1 MKSPITSF
9 LKNSYLFR
17 FVAVCM
23 FATVSANVV
32 RADSSEDID
41 YTPYPQPGSGYVSDH
56 ASLLTYAEEERIERW
71 LWQVESRTNVE
82 IIVVTID
89 SMKDFP
95 ETDNASIESFAT
107 ALFDVYGIGNMPK
120 NDGILLLVA
129 KGDRKARIELGK
141 AYGSMRNYDATRIM
155 EDYII
160 PQFKQDD
167 YAAGIAN
174 GTEAIILEFANMRVG
189 FPWRIVW
196 LVIGGI
202 VSLLVGVS
210 MLKSGKRGWG
220 FVFIGLAIVLI
231 LLAIFILVRILQHM
245 PNNDSSHWSS
255 GGMGGFGGGSS
266 GGGGATGSW

>member
-1 MKSPITSF
+1 
-9 LKNSYLFR
+9 
-17 FVAVCM
+17 M
-23 FATVSANVV
+23 FATISANVV
-32 RADSSEDID
+32 RADPSEEID
-41 YTPYPQPGSGYVSDH
+41 YSPYPQPDLGYVSDH
-56 ASLLTYAEEERIERW
+56 AGLLTYAEEEQIEQW

-89 SMKDFP
+89 SMTDFP

-120 NDGILLLVA
+120 NDGVLLLIA
-129 KGDRKARIELGK
+129 KGDRKARIALGE
-141 AYGSMRNYDATRIM
+141 AYGSMRDYDATRIM
-155 EDYII
+155 DNDII
-160 PQFKQDD
+160 PQFKQGD
-167 YAAGIAN
+167 YVAGITN

-189 FPWRIVW
+189 FPWRIVC
-196 LVIGGI
+196 LIVGGI

-231 LLAIFILVRILQHM
+231 LLAVFILVRILQHL

-255 GGMGGFGGGSS
+255 GGLGGFGGGSS